1 MKSLLVVSAD
11 PRQNARIKAALSVQ
25 GWWVSE
31 VADRQ
36 TALRAAADQAPNLVL
51 VDGDLPG
58 ALDLAK
64 SFSVAGGGPGIVLL
78 GGGPAAVAADAV
90 LPKPVETEEMVR
102 AVHRLLAAPKASGS
116 AEAPRTQRRFTADE
130 LFGDIL
136 REIES
141 LGSGEEGVAVAPAP
155 AARPRPAAPV
165 ARTTPA
171 APPPVA
177 AATAPPVA
185 APPPA
190 DQPSAPASAAP
201 LSEAAAPAAA
211 APASS
216 ASQPGERFGQYVL
229 ERRLARGGMAEI
241 WLARMTGVEG
251 FEKAVA
257 IKKILPHL
265 TESGDFEKMFID
277 EAKLAA
283 RLNHE
288 NIIHIFDLGRIG
300 DEYYIAMEYVEG
312 KDLRSMLNQARRR
325 GMRIPRSL
333 AVKVGA
339 RLASALHYA
348 HNHPSADGRPSGIIH
363 RDVSPRNVLLGYDGR
378 VKLCDFGIAKAAST
392 VGHTQI
398 GAIKG
403 KLQYM
408 SPEQAWGRPVDARSD
423 IFSLGVVLY
432 ELVSGE
438 RLFTGDNEIG
448 LLEEVRECRVK
459 EPRRVDPSIPDQLNR
474 IVVRALK
481 KDPEDRYPSAAEM
494 QKELEALL
502 YLMPP
507 TDDLSHFLSDLFAD
521 ADVAGEVLA
530 TRPIPVL
537 VPPSLAAPEDSD
549 ASSGVFEEYGKGVD
563 EFDDS
568 EERRQRWVQWAL
580 AAALLAAVAVVV
592 WMLAASPPEQS
603 AAAQPA
609 EAAAAPAEEALAPAE
624 EGSAPAA
631 TAAPGESPVVV
642 LPPALLGAAAP
653 SPASDAEDDG
663 EAIEDLVSRELARRE
678 ADLRRRQL
686 DQEAGLRRE
695 LERLQQE
702 ESKPPDGASEA
713 SSDQPPSD
721 DGGGGP
727 PAVH

>member
-51 VDGDLPG
+51 VDGDLAG

-64 SFSVAGGGPGIVLL
+64 GFSLAGGGPGVVLL
-78 GGGPAAVAADAV
+78 GGGPGAAAADAV

-102 AVHRLLAAPKASGS
+102 AVHRLLAAPKAVGG

-141 LGSGEEGVAVAPAP
+141 LGNGEEGVA
-155 AARPRPAAPV
+155 
-165 ARTTPA
+165 A
-171 APPPVA
+171 APPRPVAPRAAQPPPAATAASAVA
-177 AATAPPVA
+177 AAAPPVA
-185 APPPA
+185 APP
-190 DQPSAPASAAP
+190 
-201 LSEAAAPAAA
+201 AAAPAASPVEVA
-211 APASS
+211 APPPASS

-229 ERRLARGGMAEI
+229 ESRLARGGMAEI

-348 HNHPSADGRPSGIIH
+348 HSHPSADGRPSGIIH

-408 SPEQAWGRPVDARSD
+408 SPEQAWGKQVDGRSD

-459 EPRRVDPSIPDQLNR
+459 EPRRIDPSIPDQLNR

-481 KDPEDRYPSAAEM
+481 KAPEDRYQSAAEM

-507 TDDLSHFLSDLFAD
+507 TDDLSHFLRDLFAD
-521 ADVAGEVLA
+521 GDAAGEVLA

-537 VPPSLAAPEDSD
+537 VPPSLAAPQESD
-549 ASSGVFEEYGKGVD
+549 ASSGVFEEYGDGVEELGD
-563 EFDDS
+563 QD
-568 EERRQRWVQWAL
+568 ERRQRWVRWAL
-580 AAALLAAVAVVV
+580 AAALVAAVAVVV
-592 WMLAASPPEQS
+592 WMLAVGPPEEG
-603 AAAQPA
+603 AAPAPA
-609 EAAAAPAEEALAPAE
+609 EAAVAPAEDPVAAAEPAE
-624 EGSAPAA
+624 PQQ
-631 TAAPGESPVVV
+631 SPVVV
-642 LPPALLGAAAP
+642 LPPPAVAAAAP
-653 SPASDAEDDG
+653 SANDSRGDG

-678 ADLRRRQL
+678 AALRRRQI

-702 ESKPPDGASEA
+702 ENGPPDGASEPQ
-713 SSDQPPSD
+713 SDQPPPPD

-727 PAVH
+727 TAVH

>member
-36 TALRAAADQAPNLVL
+36 TALRAAADQAPSLVL
-51 VDGDLPG
+51 VDGDLAG
-58 ALDLAK
+58 ARDLAR
-64 SFSVAGGGPGIVLL
+64 SFGTAGGGPGVLLL
-78 GGGPAAVAADAV
+78 GGGPATGDADAV
-90 LPKPVETEEMVR
+90 LPKPVETEEVVR
-102 AVHRLLAAPKASGS
+102 AVHRLLATPKPSGG
-116 AEAPRTQRRFTADE
+116 AEAPHPQRRFTADE

-136 REIES
+136 REIEN
-141 LGSGEEGVAVAPAP
+141 LGSGEEGTGGERTQRAPITPRAPRPAPPAPAP
-155 AARPRPAAPV
+155 APARSSSRSPLAAV
-165 ARTTPA
+165 DTPPP
-171 APPPVA
+171 APPPVVETSLELEDEA
-177 AATAPPVA
+177 PATAVEEVA
-185 APPPA
+185 
-190 DQPSAPASAAP
+190 SLTES
-201 LSEAAAPAAA
+201 
-211 APASS
+211 
-216 ASQPGERFGQYVL
+216 GGRFGQYVL

-251 FEKAVA
+251 FEKTVA

-265 TESGDFEKMFID
+265 TESEDFEKMFID

-288 NIIHIFDLGRIG
+288 NIIHIFDLGKIG

-312 KDLRSMLNQARRR
+312 RDLRSMLNQARRR

-333 AVKVGA
+333 SVKIGA
-339 RLASALHYA
+339 RLASALNYA
-348 HNHPSADGRPSGIIH
+348 HNHPSASGRPAGIIH

-392 VGHTQI
+392 VGRTAI

-408 SPEQAWGRPVDARSD
+408 SPEQAWGKQVDGRSD

-438 RLFTGDNEIG
+438 RLFAGDNEIS

-459 EPRRVDPSIPDQLNR
+459 EPRRIDPSIPDQLNR
-474 IVVRALK
+474 IIVRALK
-481 KDPEDRYPSAAEM
+481 KNPEDRYASAADM

-507 TDDLSHFLSDLFAD
+507 TDDLSHFLRDLFAESE
-521 ADVAGEVLA
+521 VATGGETL
-530 TRPIPVL
+530 TERP
-537 VPPSLAAPEDSD
+537 VPEREPRYMGTSPSKI
-549 ASSGVFEEYGKGVD
+549 SSGGTFDEYGVGV
-563 EFDDS
+563 
-568 EERRQRWVQWAL
+568 EESNAVSRETWLRWAMVSAGL
-580 AAALLAAVAVVV
+580 VAAAALVWFLAGRGAESA
-592 WMLAASPPEQS
+592 PES
-603 AAAQPA
+603 AAETAITPVETTDLPVADSTAPGLLPEAIALPMQP
-609 EAAAAPAEEALAPAE
+609 E
-624 EGSAPAA
+624 EGVAAEPAR
-631 TAAPGESPVVV
+631 G
-642 LPPALLGAAAP
+642 
-653 SPASDAEDDG
+653 DG

-678 ADLRRRQL
+678 ADLRRGQL

-695 LERLQQE
+695 LERLQGERQPSE
-702 ESKPPDGASEA
+702 GGDESVPRSEPP
-713 SSDQPPSD
+713 PPP
-721 DGGGGP
+721 DGGGGGGT
-727 PAVH
+727 VD

>member
-36 TALRAAADQAPNLVL
+36 TALRAAADQAPDLVL
-51 VDGDLPG
+51 VDADLTG
-58 ALDLAK
+58 ARDLAR
-64 SFSVAGGGPGIVLL
+64 SFGSAGGGPGVLL
-78 GGGPAAVAADAV
+78 LGDGPASGEADAV
-90 LPKPVETEEMVR
+90 LPKPVETEEVVR
-102 AVHRLLAAPKASGS
+102 AVHRLLATPKASGGGDT
-116 AEAPRTQRRFTADE
+116 ARPQRRFTADE

-141 LGSGEEGVAVAPAP
+141 LGSGEEGSLGERRPAPAPRPLTPAASPAARPSPPPPAP
-155 AARPRPAAPV
+155 AASPMAAARRPAVASAVDTPPPSIETLPESEEEVAAQPVPDSAPV
-165 ARTTPA
+165 SD
-171 APPPVA
+171 PVPIP
-177 AATAPPVA
+177 TE
-185 APPPA
+185 
-190 DQPSAPASAAP
+190 D
-201 LSEAAAPAAA
+201 
-211 APASS
+211 
-216 ASQPGERFGQYVL
+216 GRRFGQYVL

-265 TESGDFEKMFID
+265 TESDDFEKMFID

-288 NIIHIFDLGRIG
+288 NIIHIFDLGKIG

-312 KDLRSMLNQARRR
+312 RDLRSMLNQARRR

-333 AVKVGA
+333 AVKIGT
-339 RLASALHYA
+339 RLASALNYA
-348 HNHPSADGRPSGIIH
+348 HNHPSASGRPAGIIH

-392 VGHTQI
+392 VGRTAI

-408 SPEQAWGRPVDARSD
+408 SPEQAWGRQVDGRSD

-432 ELVSGE
+432 ELVAGE
-438 RLFTGDNEIG
+438 RLFAGDNEIS

-474 IVVRALK
+474 IIVRALK
-481 KDPEDRYPSAAEM
+481 KNPEDRYASAADM

-507 TDDLSHFLSDLFAD
+507 TDDLSHFLRDLFAESEEAPGSD
-521 ADVAGEVLA
+521 ALVE
-530 TRPIPVL
+530 RPIPEL
-537 VPPSLAAPEDSD
+537 VPPYLGSAPSE
-549 ASSGVFEEYGKGVD
+549 SSGAAVFDEYGEGV
-563 EFDDS
+563 
-568 EERRQRWVQWAL
+568 EESTATRRETWVRWTIVAATL
-580 AAALLAAVAVVV
+580 IAAAAVV
-592 WMLAASPPEQS
+592 WLLGGGGGNGGSE
-603 AAAQPA
+603 PA
-609 EAAAAPAEEALAPAE
+609 EATAEPVEAISQPVPEAAPP
-624 EGSAPAA
+624 
-631 TAAPGESPVVV
+631 
-642 LPPALLGAAAP
+642 LPITVSVPPEAP
-653 SPASDAEDDG
+653 SGTGGAGSGTSGSRGPAT
-663 EAIEDLVSRELARRE
+663 R
-678 ADLRRRQL
+678 
-686 DQEAGLRRE
+686 
-695 LERLQQE
+695 
-702 ESKPPDGASEA
+702 
-713 SSDQPPSD
+713 SS
-721 DGGGGP
+721 
-727 PAVH
+727 

>member
-51 VDGDLPG
+51 VDGDLAG

-64 SFSVAGGGPGIVLL
+64 GFSVTGGGPGVVLL
-78 GGGPAAVAADAV
+78 GGGPAAAAADAV

-102 AVHRLLAAPKASGS
+102 AVHRLLATPKAAES

-141 LGSGEEGVAVAPAP
+141 LGDGEEGVA
-155 AARPRPAAPV
+155 AAPPRR
-165 ARTTPA
+165 AAPRTAP
-171 APPPVA
+171 PPPVA
-177 AATAPPVA
+177 AGVAAAPPVA
-185 APPPA
+185 ASPPA
-190 DQPSAPASAAP
+190 VPAGPVPAASP
-201 LSEAAAPAAA
+201 DGATAPAA
-211 APASS
+211 S
-216 ASQPGERFGQYVL
+216 ASQPGERFGPYVL

-288 NIIHIFDLGRIG
+288 NIIHIFDLGRID

-325 GMRIPRSL
+325 GIRIPRSL

-408 SPEQAWGRPVDARSD
+408 APEQAWGKPVDGRSD

-459 EPRRVDPSIPDQLNR
+459 EPRRIDPSIPDQLNR

-481 KDPEDRYPSAAEM
+481 KAPEDRYPSAAEM

-507 TDDLSHFLSDLFAD
+507 TDDLSHFLRDLFAD
-521 ADVAGEVLA
+521 GDPTGEVLA

-537 VPPSLAAPEDSD
+537 VPPSLTASQEAD
-549 ASSGVFEEYGKGVD
+549 ASSGVFDEYGDGVD
-563 EFDDS
+563 EAADR
-568 EERRQRWVQWAL
+568 EERRERWVRWAL
-580 AAALLAAVAVVV
+580 AAALVAAVAFVV
-592 WMLAASPPEQS
+592 WMLVAGPPEEG
-603 AAAQPA
+603 AAATPA
-609 EAAAAPAEEALAPAE
+609 ETAMAPAEDTPV
-624 EGSAPAA
+624 PAA
-631 TAAPGESPVVV
+631 TAEQTEPGESPVVV
-642 LPPALLGAAAP
+642 LPPPTVPATTP
-653 SPASDAEDDG
+653 SANEAEGDG
-663 EAIEDLVSRELARRE
+663 EAIENLVSRELARRE

-702 ESKPPDGASEA
+702 EDEPPAAASQPP
-713 SSDQPPSD
+713 SDQPPPPPE

-727 PAVH
+727 SAVH